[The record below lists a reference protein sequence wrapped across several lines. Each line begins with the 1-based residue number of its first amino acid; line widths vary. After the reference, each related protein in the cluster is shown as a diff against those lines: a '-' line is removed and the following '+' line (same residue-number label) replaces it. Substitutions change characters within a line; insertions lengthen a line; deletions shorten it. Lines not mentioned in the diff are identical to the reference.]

1 MNNLLAQGKALV
13 INTWRRHSLW
23 RLSLSIAIMLWLAVA
38 VALFTIYQLSIQPL
52 IQSRQQ
58 ILLQHAQQLLSASE
72 TNAPSALPDLLDDTL
87 YDPQGIITVLRSDT
101 GEIYG
106 SLNHFPSTLSSCPTL
121 KPFPVVRGNS
131 GNLSLLEGCQFEMD
145 GYSVLVATDSEY
157 LWQVRENF
165 ENAAIV
171 VLICAFFIALIPSWI
186 IRRKMKSQ
194 LSGIHSVVS
203 QIEKGRFG
211 SRIQTNNSHDEWDN
225 IAHYINA
232 MLDEIESSITQIQ
245 GVTDAIAHDLRTPL
259 TRIKN
264 RISTLESNVEHT
276 QQTDEQITQIQQE
289 FDDLLQT
296 FNAMLEL
303 SKLENIGDKSQFVE
317 LDLSRII
324 QDAAELAEAQ
334 LEEKQQI
341 LSIDVS
347 PVVMKGEPSL
357 LFRLIYN
364 LLDNAYKY
372 CPNQAHVCIQLSQDA
387 LIIQDN
393 GPGVPKDQQQ
403 KIMQRLYRADKSR
416 NTPGHG
422 LGLALVAVVAKL
434 HEMDIDVG
442 FSDSSQETGLKIVFH
457 IPNTKG

>member
-1 MNNLLAQGKALV
+1 
-13 INTWRRHSLW
+13 
-23 RLSLSIAIMLWLAVA
+23 MLWLAVA

-58 ILLQHAQQLLSASE
+58 ILLQHAQQLQSASE
-72 TNAPSALPDLLDDTL
+72 TNTASALPDLLDDTL
-87 YDPQGIITVLRSDT
+87 YNPQGIITVLRSKS
-101 GEIYG
+101 GELYG
-106 SLNHFPSTLSSCPTL
+106 SLSHFPRALPSCPQL
-121 KPFPVVRGNS
+121 KPFPVVRGS
-131 GNLSLLEGCQFEMD
+131 SDSLSLLEGCQFEMD

-194 LSGIHSVVS
+194 LFGIHSVVS
-203 QIEKGRFG
+203 QIEKGHFSG
-211 SRIQTNNSHDEWDN
+211 RIQTNNSHDEWDN

-264 RISTLESNVEHT
+264 RISTLDSRTDNP
-276 QQTDEQITQIQQE
+276 QQPNEQFVLIQQE
-289 FDDLLQT
+289 FDELLQT

-303 SKLENIGDKSQFVE
+303 SKLENMGDKSQFVD
-317 LDLSRII
+317 LDLAQIV

-334 LEEKQQI
+334 LEEKHQI
-341 LSIDVS
+341 LSMDVS
-347 PVVMKGEPSL
+347 PVIMKGEPSL
-357 LFRLIYN
+357 LFRLVYN

-372 CPNQAHVCIQLSQDA
+372 CPEHAKVKIQLSQNA
-387 LIIQDN
+387 LIIEDN
-393 GPGVPKDQQQ
+393 GPGVPKSQQQ

-434 HEMDIDVG
+434 HDINIDIG
-442 FSDSSQETGLKIVFH
+442 FSHLEQETGFKITLQL
-457 IPNTKG
+457 PNTKG

>member
-1 MNNLLAQGKALV
+1 MSNLLNQGKLLV

-23 RLSLSIAIMLWLAVA
+23 RLSLSIALMLWLAVA

-58 ILLQHAQQLLSASE
+58 ILLQHAQQLQSASE

-87 YDPQGIITVLRSDT
+87 YNPQGIITVLRNEN
-101 GEIYG
+101 GELYG
-106 SLNHFPSTLSSCPTL
+106 SLSHFPRTLPECPRL
-121 KPFPVVRGNS
+121 KPFPVIRGNS
-131 GNLSLLEGCQFEMD
+131 DSISLLEGCQFEMD

-157 LWQVRENF
+157 LWQMRENF
-165 ENAAIV
+165 ENTAIV

-211 SRIQTNNSHDEWDN
+211 GRIQTNDSHDEWDN

-232 MLDEIESSITQIQ
+232 MLDEIESSISQIR

-264 RISTLESNVEHT
+264 RIATLEDLPEH
-276 QQTDEQITQIQQE
+276 QPIPQANITQIRVE

-303 SKLENIGDKSQFVE
+303 SKLENIGDKSQFVD

-324 QDAAELAEAQ
+324 HDAAELAEPQ
-334 LEEKQQI
+334 LEEKQQT
-341 LSIDVS
+341 LTIDAS
-347 PVVMKGEPSL
+347 PVSIKGEPSL

-372 CPNQAHVCIQLSQDA
+372 CPEQAKVKIQLTHNT
-387 LIIQDN
+387 LIIEDN
-393 GPGVPKDQQQ
+393 GPGVPKSQQQ

-434 HEMDIDVG
+434 HDINIDVG
-442 FSDSSQETGLKIVFH
+442 FSHLEQETGFKITLH
-457 IPNTKG
+457 LPNTKG